1 MKSTKKQSDFLA
13 LFMDDQPR
21 ARVLRALMLNE
32 HTVFNAARMAQRA
45 GVTPRAAVTALGALV
60 RMGIV
65 RASRVAVAA
74 PAEGK
79 SHTRA
84 KKRRFED
91 VWFVDP
97 QFPHVR
103 ALAVFVRD
111 ISPLQYDDVLDA
123 LKKTGRLSV
132 VVLSGSFV
140 GDTSRPADIVMAGEG
155 LSERRMETAIRS
167 LEGVFGRELRYAAFP
182 IAEFRYRLT
191 VQDKLLRDTLDFP
204 HRVLLDR
211 ARSLGA

>member
-1 MKSTKKQSDFLA
+1 MKNTKRQADFLT
-13 LFMDDQPR
+13 LFMGDQSR

-32 HTVFNAARMAQRA
+32 HTVFNAARMAERA
-45 GVTPRAAVTALGALV
+45 GITPRAAVSALEGLV
-60 RMGIV
+60 RMGV
-65 RASRVAVAA
+65 ARKNRVAIAA
-74 PAEGK
+74 PAAAK
-79 SHTRA
+79 ARVRS

-91 VWFVDP
+91 VWFIDP
-97 QFPHVR
+97 QFPHLR

-111 ISPLQYDDVLDA
+111 ISPLQYDDVLDT
-123 LKKTGRLSV
+123 LKKTGRLAV

-140 GDTSRPADIVMAGEG
+140 GDVSRPADIVMAGDG

-167 LEGVFGRELRYAAFP
+167 LEGIFGRELRYAAFP
-182 IAEFRYRLT
+182 TAEFRYRLT

-211 ARSLGA
+211 TRSLGA

>member
-1 MKSTKKQSDFLA
+1 MRPRSTGCRS
-13 LFMDDQPR
+13 
-21 ARVLRALMLNE
+21 LN
-32 HTVFNAARMAQRA
+32 
-45 GVTPRAAVTALGALV
+45 
-60 RMGIV
+60 
-65 RASRVAVAA
+65 S
-74 PAEGK
+74 AEGK